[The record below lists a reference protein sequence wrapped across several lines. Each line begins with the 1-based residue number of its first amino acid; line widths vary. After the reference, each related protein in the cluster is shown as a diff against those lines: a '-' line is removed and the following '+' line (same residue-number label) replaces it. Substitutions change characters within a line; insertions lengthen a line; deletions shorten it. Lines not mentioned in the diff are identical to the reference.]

1 MEKSDLKQPDNVE
14 IDFAVKVDKE
24 KKKKKKKK
32 KILDAAAAVWPQV
45 KMVERSERATDAI
58 HV

>member
-24 KKKKKKKK
+24 KKKKKKK